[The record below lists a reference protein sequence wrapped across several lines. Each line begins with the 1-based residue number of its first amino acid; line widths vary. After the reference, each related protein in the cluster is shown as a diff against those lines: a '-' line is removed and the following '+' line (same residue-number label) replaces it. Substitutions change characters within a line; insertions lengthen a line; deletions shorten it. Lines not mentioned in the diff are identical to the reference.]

1 MEVAEGEL
9 LVDVEVIQSAA
20 AASRI
25 VLLVLFDGVIENL
38 GGDLAEKGPLSVEDV
53 ELLKK

>member
-9 LVDVEVIQSAA
+9 LVDVKVIQSAA